1 MRRSSDSWGLGVF
14 ILSILAVVGVF
25 LLATLVLPD
34 ADEAVDRLVLP
45 ILTAVAGAAV
55 FFVGHFSYP
64 RVQNLKIY
72 LAGYVTGL
80 VALAYVGLAVL
91 FPGRSNGFVYGLFA
105 LAVVN
110 AFLVSVVPQFL
121 KYHITRTVTW
131 VAMGSELTAIL
142 IMRFLV
148 DWSLVP
154 STVAAVSTINAV
166 ALGVTAV
173 VIFFAFALVD
183 RGFHLQGLV
192 AGYAVLFYGCWVAG
206 LVWPATEEARALA
219 FVALPAYLTVAA
231 VLHWFARIEH
241 RASYDPLL
249 QIYNRDYCAGVL
261 SEQSP
266 VSTRPPFALA
276 MIDIDHFKK
285 VNDTYGHQA
294 GDHVLFSVAQR
305 IQKTVVPEGVVCRY
319 GGEEIAV
326 FFPRHTGRQV
336 IPRLQDVRR
345 QIEEMEL
352 VHRGKR
358 ISVTVSIGVSYRYLA
373 HQRLEDVVRAADKAL
388 YMCKNHGRNQIRMV
402 RIKEREPIAK
412 TV

>member
-25 LLATLVLPD
+25 LLAVLVLPE
-34 ADEAVDRLVLP
+34 ADEAVERLVLP
-45 ILTAVAGAAV
+45 VLTAAAGAAV

-72 LAGYVTGL
+72 LAGYATGL

-91 FPGRSNGFVYGLFA
+91 CPGRPRGFVYGLFSLAMLNGFLVAVVPPYLKYHTTRAVTWVVVGAELVSVLVMRFFFEWTRVPPRIAAVSALNAAA
-105 LAVVN
+105 LAVTVLVV
-110 AFLVSVVPQFL
+110 FL
-121 KYHITRTVTW
+121 
-131 VAMGSELTAIL
+131 
-142 IMRFLV
+142 
-148 DWSLVP
+148 
-154 STVAAVSTINAV
+154 
-166 ALGVTAV
+166 
-173 VIFFAFALVD
+173 AFALVG
-183 RGFHLQGLV
+183 RGFHLRGLV
-192 AGYAVLFYGCWVAG
+192 AGYAVLFYGCWVAA
-206 LVWPATEEARALA
+206 LVWPATEAARALT
-219 FVALPAYLTVAA
+219 FVVLPGYLTVAA

-249 QIYNRDYCAGVL
+249 QIYNRDYCAQVL

-276 MIDIDHFKK
+276 MIDIDHFKR
-285 VNDTYGHQA
+285 VNDTHGHQA

-305 IQKTVVPEGVVCRY
+305 IQKIVVPEGVVCRY

-336 IPRLQDVRR
+336 VPRLQEVRR

-352 VHRGKR
+352 VHRGNR
-358 ISVTVSIGVSYRYLA
+358 ISVTVSIGVSYRYRT
-373 HQRLEDVVRAADKAL
+373 HQRLDDVVRAADKAL

-402 RIKEREPIAK
+402 RIKEPEPMAK